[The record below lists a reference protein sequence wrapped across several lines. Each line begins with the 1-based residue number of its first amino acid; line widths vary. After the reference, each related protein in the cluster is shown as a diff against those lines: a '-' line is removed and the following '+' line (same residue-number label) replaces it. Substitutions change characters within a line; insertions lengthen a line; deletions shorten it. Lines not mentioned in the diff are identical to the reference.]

1 MITNINHIGI
11 AVKSLQEHIPFYR
24 DVLGLEFLGIEEVAD
39 QKVNTAIFKVGDA
52 EIELLEPTSPESTI
66 AKFIESKGEGM
77 HHISYQ
83 TDNVEKEILKMKDH
97 DVRMIDETPRVGVQ
111 NTRIAFLHPKSSGRV
126 LTELTEMP
134 E

>member
-11 AVKSLQEHIPFYR
+11 AVKSLEEHIPFYR

-83 TDNVEKEILKMKDH
+83 TDDIEKELVKMKDKEI
-97 DVRMIDETPRVGVQ
+97 RMIDETPRGGVQ

-126 LTELTEMP
+126 LTELTEAP
-134 E
+134 